1 MTDPATQFTVPAA
14 ADAVAAVI
22 GDREFIIQGDR
33 RYTYAQIVER
43 SNRLAAYLH
52 SRGLGCKT
60 ERSELA
66 GHEVGQDLLGIYAY
80 NGPEYVEAMLG
91 AWRARVA
98 PFNVNYRYVKNELQ
112 YLLADSGATALLYHA
127 AFAPRVADVLPYLTN
142 LRVLI
147 QIADD
152 SGNDL
157 VHGAVDY
164 ESIVASGASQPPPVE
179 PSPDDLYVLYTG
191 GTTGMP
197 KGVLW
202 RAHDIFMTSFGGR
215 SLYTGEVLG
224 SLEEIAKGAAES
236 PGTKLMVLPPL
247 MHGAAQW
254 AVFTAMNT
262 GQSVV
267 FSSVTRRLDPDDVVA
282 TIEREKVMAVTVV
295 GDAMARPLADAFER
309 SEADL
314 SSLAV
319 VANGGALLTPT
330 AKQRLIDAK
339 PGLIVV
345 DGVGSSETGAQM
357 SHMSTPGAVST
368 GKFNA
373 SPDTSVAAEDL
384 STILQPGHDGMG
396 WLAQRGYVPL
406 GYKGDAAKTA
416 ATFPVIDGVRYSVP
430 GDRAR
435 HLADGAIELLGRD
448 SVTINSGGEK
458 IFAEEVE
465 TAIASHPSVADV
477 VVSGRPSER
486 WGQEVVAIVA
496 LADGATADAQ
506 ELIDHAAG
514 VIARYKLPKAVV
526 FRPVIERSPAGKADY
541 RWARE
546 QALSEGAK
554 RDTGVEQGVDD
565 RPVRAFDRDLPHTS
579 ALEHNEQLAQS
590 GGVVLDCGPHDFAAV
605 VVDDRH
611 RVIITRQSI
620 PQVTPLTGSI
630 GKVFRADFK
639 TASSLLSQWRH
650 PRVVPG
656 HDCSFAHCSALPGAQ
671 PCRRSARPG
680 ERWVPQ
686 NSCWT

>member
-1 MTDPATQFTVPAA
+1 MSGSTTQFTVPAA
-14 ADAVAAVI
+14 ADAVAAAI
-22 GDREFIIQGDR
+22 GDREFVIQGHR
-33 RYTYAQIVER
+33 RYTYAQIIER

-52 SRGLGCKT
+52 TRGLGCHT
-60 ERSELA
+60 ERSELL

-80 NGPEYVEAMLG
+80 NGPEYVESMLG
-91 AWRARVA
+91 SWRARVA
-98 PFNVNYRYVKNELQ
+98 PFNVNYRYVKNELH
-112 YLLADSGATALLYHA
+112 YLLADSGATALIYHA
-127 AFAPRVADVLPYLTN
+127 AFAPRVAEVLPDLPR

-164 ESIVASGASQPPPVE
+164 ESIVASGPVQLPPVE

-202 RAHDIFMTSFGGR
+202 RQHDIFMTSFGGR
-215 SLYTGEVLG
+215 NMYTGEVTG
-224 SLEEIAKGAAES
+224 SYDEIGKRVAEN
-236 PGTKLMVLPPL
+236 PGTKIFTLPPL

-254 AVFTAMNT
+254 AVMTALTT
-262 GQSVV
+262 GQTVV
-267 FSSVTRRLDPDDVVA
+267 FPTTQGRFDADEVVA
-282 TIEREKVMAVTVV
+282 TVERERILTIQVV
-295 GDAMARPLADAFER
+295 GDAMARPIADAIER
-309 SEADL
+309 GTADV

-319 VANGGALLTPT
+319 IANGGALLTPT
-330 AKQRLIDAK
+330 AKQRLIDVK
-339 PGLIVV
+339 PGLIVM
-345 DGVGSSETGAQM
+345 DGVGSSETGIQM

-373 SPDTSVAAEDL
+373 GPDTSVAAEDL
-384 STILQPGHDGMG
+384 GSILEPGHDGMG

-416 ATFPVIDGVRYSVP
+416 KTFPVIDGMRYSIP

-435 HLADGAIELLGRD
+435 HLAEGGIELLGRD

-458 IFAEEVE
+458 IFVEEVE
-465 TAIASHPSVADV
+465 TALLSHPAVADV

-496 LADGATADAQ
+496 LVDGASVDAQ

-514 VIARYKLPKAVV
+514 SIARYKLPKAVV

-546 QALSEGAK
+546 QAI
-554 RDTGVEQGVDD
+554 
-565 RPVRAFDRDLPHTS
+565 
-579 ALEHNEQLAQS
+579 S
-590 GGVVLDCGPHDFAAV
+590 GDA
-605 VVDDRH
+605 
-611 RVIITRQSI
+611 
-620 PQVTPLTGSI
+620 
-630 GKVFRADFK
+630 
-639 TASSLLSQWRH
+639 
-650 PRVVPG
+650 
-656 HDCSFAHCSALPGAQ
+656 
-671 PCRRSARPG
+671 
-680 ERWVPQ
+680 
-686 NSCWT
+686 

>member
-22 GDREFIIQGDR
+22 GDRDFIIQGNR

-91 AWRARVA
+91 SWRARVA
-98 PFNVNYRYVKNELQ
+98 PFNVNYRYVKDELQ

-127 AFAPRVADVLPYLTN
+127 TFAPRVAKVLPKLPH

-164 ESIVASGASQPPPVE
+164 ESIVASGASVPPPVE

-215 SLYTGEVLG
+215 SLYTGEVIG
-224 SLEEIAKGAAES
+224 SLDDIAKGAAES
-236 PGTKLMVLPPL
+236 PGTKLMILPPL

-254 AVFTAMNT
+254 ATFTAMNT

-267 FSSVTRRLDPDDVVA
+267 FSSVTSRLDPDDVVA
-282 TIEREKVMAVTVV
+282 TIEREKVLAVTVV
-295 GDAMARPLADAFER
+295 GDAMVRPLADAIER
-309 SEADL
+309 TSCDL

-330 AKQRLIDAK
+330 AKQRLIDIK

-357 SHMSTPGAVST
+357 SHMSAPGAVST
-368 GKFNA
+368 GTFNA
-373 SPDTSVAAEDL
+373 GPDTSVASEDL
-384 STILQPGHDGMG
+384 GSILEPGHDGMG

-465 TAIASHPSVADV
+465 SAVASHPAVADV
-477 VVSGRPSER
+477 VVAGRPSER

-496 LADGATADAQ
+496 LAEGATADAQ
-506 ELIDHAAG
+506 DLIDHAAG

-546 QALSEGAK
+546 QALSEGA
-554 RDTGVEQGVDD
+554 
-565 RPVRAFDRDLPHTS
+565 
-579 ALEHNEQLAQS
+579 
-590 GGVVLDCGPHDFAAV
+590 
-605 VVDDRH
+605 
-611 RVIITRQSI
+611 
-620 PQVTPLTGSI
+620 
-630 GKVFRADFK
+630 
-639 TASSLLSQWRH
+639 
-650 PRVVPG
+650 
-656 HDCSFAHCSALPGAQ
+656 
-671 PCRRSARPG
+671 
-680 ERWVPQ
+680 
-686 NSCWT
+686 

>member
-98 PFNVNYRYVKNELQ
+98 PFNVNYRYVKSELQ

-127 AFAPRVADVLPYLTN
+127 AFAPRVADVLPQLPK

-164 ESIVASGASQPPPVE
+164 ESIVASGAWVPPPVE

-282 TIEREKVMAVTVV
+282 TIERERVMAVTVV

-546 QALSEGAK
+546 QALSEGA
-554 RDTGVEQGVDD
+554 
-565 RPVRAFDRDLPHTS
+565 
-579 ALEHNEQLAQS
+579 
-590 GGVVLDCGPHDFAAV
+590 
-605 VVDDRH
+605 
-611 RVIITRQSI
+611 
-620 PQVTPLTGSI
+620 
-630 GKVFRADFK
+630 
-639 TASSLLSQWRH
+639 
-650 PRVVPG
+650 
-656 HDCSFAHCSALPGAQ
+656 
-671 PCRRSARPG
+671 
-680 ERWVPQ
+680 
-686 NSCWT
+686 

>member
-22 GDREFIIQGDR
+22 GDRDFIIQGDR

-91 AWRARVA
+91 SWRARVA
-98 PFNVNYRYVKNELQ
+98 PFNVNYRYVKDELQ

-127 AFAPRVADVLPYLTN
+127 KFAPRVAKVLPKLPH

-164 ESIVASGASQPPPVE
+164 ESIVASGASVPPPVE

-215 SLYTGEVLG
+215 SLYTGEVIG
-224 SLEEIAKGAAES
+224 SLDDIAKGAAES
-236 PGTKLMVLPPL
+236 PGTKLMILPPL

-254 AVFTAMNT
+254 ATFTAMNT

-267 FSSVTRRLDPDDVVA
+267 FSSVTSRLDPDDVVA
-282 TIEREKVMAVTVV
+282 TIEREKVLAVTVV
-295 GDAMARPLADAFER
+295 GDAMARPLADAIER
-309 SEADL
+309 TSCDL

-330 AKQRLIDAK
+330 VKQRLIDIK

-357 SHMSTPGAVST
+357 SHMSAPGAVST
-368 GKFNA
+368 GTFNA
-373 SPDTSVAAEDL
+373 GPDTSVASEDL
-384 STILQPGHDGMG
+384 GSILEPGHDGMG

-435 HLADGAIELLGRD
+435 RLADGLIELLGRD

-465 TAIASHPSVADV
+465 SAVASHPAVADV
-477 VVSGRPSER
+477 VVAGRPSER

-496 LADGATADAQ
+496 LAEGATADAQ
-506 ELIDHAAG
+506 DLIDHAAG

-546 QALSEGAK
+546 QALSEGA
-554 RDTGVEQGVDD
+554 
-565 RPVRAFDRDLPHTS
+565 
-579 ALEHNEQLAQS
+579 
-590 GGVVLDCGPHDFAAV
+590 
-605 VVDDRH
+605 
-611 RVIITRQSI
+611 
-620 PQVTPLTGSI
+620 
-630 GKVFRADFK
+630 
-639 TASSLLSQWRH
+639 
-650 PRVVPG
+650 
-656 HDCSFAHCSALPGAQ
+656 
-671 PCRRSARPG
+671 
-680 ERWVPQ
+680 
-686 NSCWT
+686 